1 MQCLKDKVAIPVF
14 QSISWEFQYLKGK
27 GRKSNV

>member
-14 QSISWEFQYLKGK
+14 QSISWEFQCLKGQGK
-27 GRKSNV
+27 NFNV